1 MNHAMSPMSINA
13 ARTSRL
19 PLGRQ
24 PIPRDRSELA
34 SNAAAR
40 RVLDDVL
47 DTCGAGHEA
56 MRAGARVT
64 ILPDDRFDA
73 ALRLY
78 RDGHWAFAF
87 DRLAVLADQDHA
99 PAAKLALLMARYG
112 VMLYGVCFAV
122 EPAQVARWAQR
133 VLRATSRA
141 TASPSSIT
149 ASA

>member
-1 MNHAMSPMSINA
+1 MNHAMSSMPARHARPPAPRGWAPPSINVA
-13 ARTSRL
+13 AM
-19 PLGRQ
+19 
-24 PIPRDRSELA
+24 
-34 SNAAAR
+34 

-47 DTCGAGHEA
+47 DTCGAGREA
-56 MRAGARVT
+56 MRSGARVT
-64 ILPDDRFDA
+64 MLPDDRFDA

-78 RDGHWAFAF
+78 RDGHWTFAF

-149 ASA
+149 ARA